1 MPHHYVL
8 HKLKAHPRF
17 HHLKKHLS
25 HFSKSHPKTSSLF
38 SSMPTRNEI
47 SAVMQGEGIRRFPN
61 DSGMHTT
68 GSGHRKKL
76 HPLKFKI

>member
-25 HFSKSHPKTSSLF
+25 HFSKSHPKSGSALF

-47 SAVMQGEGIRRFPN
+47 MATMQGEGI
-61 DSGMHTT
+61 MH
-68 GSGHRKKL
+68 HRKKL